1 MKKVLAFDLILALLF
16 VLAQITMFR
25 NLDIWGLKADVVLLF
40 VLWIAMMRSRTYA
53 LLITGAAA
61 LTLDILTDNWG
72 THLFSKALIIMLT
85 HSFISFQA
93 ENKLSASQWF
103 LVLFSIVLLYN
114 LIFLGISMFAG
125 IYDAKLAFI
134 IYWIGN
140 SLYTSVI
147 GILLFL
153 MLPD

>member
-25 NLDIWGLKADVVLLF
+25 NLDVWGLQADVVLLF

-53 LLITGAAA
+53 LLISGATA
-61 LTLDILTDNWG
+61 LLLDILTDSWG
-72 THLFSKALIIMLT
+72 THLFSKVLIIMLT
-85 HSFISFQA
+85 HSFIRFQS
-93 ENKLSASQWF
+93 ENKLSSSQWF
-103 LVLFSIVLLYN
+103 LVLFSIILLYN

-125 IYDAKLAFI
+125 IYDARLAFI

-147 GILLFL
+147 GILFFL